1 MRLAVGATATVVVL
15 SLLLVLVAAQEEA
28 GATDEPQPASEEPV
42 KLVHVLNPGEREY
55 LSPNLIGV
63 QNIAMTFLPLS
74 MNFVNIID
82 AFREIVDGVRY
93 EILLNA
99 VDTKS
104 KDADVV
110 CRMVIIEKPWLRTE
124 WGDKVRELRTSN
136 CTSEEDNLTEP
147 AARSKALN
155 DKYTRNAI
163 FNGGT
168 RNELTDDEMSKL
180 ESQILS
186 MPFSTN
192 SLKRR
197 ESTVSSATTTTTTFT
212 TTTATPRTTA
222 ATTTEQL
229 SAEVTEQNEETTAA
243 VVVNDEDSAESTSA
257 LPVLTQDEMKWL
269 DDFLSVGALSF
280 ENTQREKQEAEKQAA
295 AVTASVADDNSNDAA
310 IEIAA
315 SNYVQQQLL
324 QQAEAQRSTEG
335 DSAAADISTSDQ
347 IHARAKRSND
357 FVGGARKLDD
367 KDAEERLQA
376 SLDKLA
382 AGDGPN
388 YRISEIYSA
397 TTQVVSGTLTKIDA
411 ELVNEHNEKERCIVK
426 IWSRTWLPNGI
437 EVTFKCP
444 NKELVK
450 RRHSRSVEHL
460 EKKTHKKHNH
470 HSLDKSEHLF
480 SKFQIKYNRRYHTA
494 LEHQMRLRIFKQ
506 NLEIIQEL
514 NRNEMGSAKYGITE
528 FADLTTDEYRQRTGL
543 WQRSED
549 KPSKNM
555 PAVIP
560 NVELPKEFD
569 WREKGV
575 ISKVKN
581 QGTCGSCWAFSVTGN
596 VEGLHAV
603 KTGKLEEYSEQELL
617 DCDTKDSACN
627 GGLMDNA
634 YEALQ
639 NIGGLEL
646 ESDYPYEG
654 HKDQCQFNKSKVH
667 VKVTGGVDLPKN
679 ETAIAQWLITN
690 GPVSIGINANAM
702 QFYRGGVSHPWK
714 ALCSKKN
721 LDHGVLIVGY
731 GVSDY
736 PMFKK
741 TLPYWIVKNSWGPKW
756 GEQGYY
762 RVYRGDNTCGVSEM
776 ASSAVI
782 G

>member
-1 MRLAVGATATVVVL
+1 MFLSSL
-15 SLLLVLVAAQEEA
+15 SLYVCMVYVDVVRIRKSNWKQSINAITNALLRCLELMKLEQ
-28 GATDEPQPASEEPV
+28 PQPASEEPV

-347 IHARAKRSND
+347 VNSAHPRNSKAFTTRS
-357 FVGGARKLDD
+357 
-367 KDAEERLQA
+367 
-376 SLDKLA
+376 
-382 AGDGPN
+382 
-388 YRISEIYSA
+388 
-397 TTQVVSGTLTKIDA
+397 LTWWRRRR
-411 ELVNEHNEKERCIVK
+411 RC
-426 IWSRTWLPNGI
+426 
-437 EVTFKCP
+437 
-444 NKELVK
+444 
-450 RRHSRSVEHL
+450 
-460 EKKTHKKHNH
+460 
-470 HSLDKSEHLF
+470 
-480 SKFQIKYNRRYHTA
+480 Q
-494 LEHQMRLRIFKQ
+494 
-506 NLEIIQEL
+506 
-514 NRNEMGSAKYGITE
+514 
-528 FADLTTDEYRQRTGL
+528 
-543 WQRSED
+543 
-549 KPSKNM
+549 
-555 PAVIP
+555 
-560 NVELPKEFD
+560 
-569 WREKGV
+569 
-575 ISKVKN
+575 
-581 QGTCGSCWAFSVTGN
+581 
-596 VEGLHAV
+596 
-603 KTGKLEEYSEQELL
+603 
-617 DCDTKDSACN
+617 
-627 GGLMDNA
+627 
-634 YEALQ
+634 
-639 NIGGLEL
+639 
-646 ESDYPYEG
+646 
-654 HKDQCQFNKSKVH
+654 
-667 VKVTGGVDLPKN
+667 
-679 ETAIAQWLITN
+679 
-690 GPVSIGINANAM
+690 
-702 QFYRGGVSHPWK
+702 
-714 ALCSKKN
+714 
-721 LDHGVLIVGY
+721 
-731 GVSDY
+731 
-736 PMFKK
+736 
-741 TLPYWIVKNSWGPKW
+741 
-756 GEQGYY
+756 
-762 RVYRGDNTCGVSEM
+762 
-776 ASSAVI
+776 
-782 G
+782 